1 MAEPNNLHI
10 ESIKSLVFL
19 LPSQR
24 TIAVKFAIFSIMKTS
39 LSTATLPVP
48 IVLIMSKFSNLY
60 SVGLKGESSSDVPLE
75 TLADMLLL
83 SLLMRC
89 LCSLRRCQVTV
100 CWLADLT
107 TLTTLSSLTSG
118 VTQPGAKLTAY
129 HRAKCKKFYLLAN
142 TDQRYDVDSLV
153 RGDVVTPVL
162 LYS

>member
-1 MAEPNNLHI
+1 
-10 ESIKSLVFL
+10 
-19 LPSQR
+19 
-24 TIAVKFAIFSIMKTS
+24 MKTS

-89 LCSLRRCQVTV
+89 LCSLRRCQVAV
-100 CWLADLT
+100 RWLADLTTLT

-118 VTQPGAKLTAY
+118 VTQPGAELTAY